1 MTGPDDEI
9 IAALRSSPGD
19 PPPSDVYARVATG
32 VRRRRRRHIALS
44 SAGVAACMVAAL
56 AVTPVLLRGHGSTP
70 APPSGTPSGPLQSV
84 AAPPMCA
91 STLDAQPID
100 APGPSGSGLVPGAP
114 SSAALCEYDQIDQPH
129 PLKRYAQLDAGQLG
143 KVLAIVSELKLT
155 DEVASCPLQPTVDLM
170 TFGYPNGDM
179 VTLRIGCA
187 MVWRSENAHA
197 MLTSPLSDEVEAILG
212 AVSSSPPPS
221 PPPSSTAPVLVP
233 GGGVVLELD
242 DSQRLQVVNLETG
255 ATIPVALKGIPG
267 GPSLIATDPAGG
279 WVVTYTPDAAPGW
292 GRAAS
297 QLAVVDSTGQATPFA
312 PTYPAATSITGLA
325 VSPDGSRVAVSRMR
339 GVERASITVMP
350 MPGHSGPTQ
359 TWTADDVNVNQIDDL
374 SWAPDGTR
382 LTYIAG
388 SETGGGIGG
397 DAITLDTSTSGK
409 APTRSIWSTQ
419 YCGGVAA
426 AWLGTTGRLAV
437 IRDCT
442 SGAVFSEVDLKSG
455 APVASSID
463 LPGHGCAQP
472 DIHPSADGSKSLV
485 AWCGV
490 GYLISG
496 HAATPVGDHITDA
509 AWGG

>member
-1 MTGPDDEI
+1 
-9 IAALRSSPGD
+9 
-19 PPPSDVYARVATG
+19 
-32 VRRRRRRHIALS
+32 
-44 SAGVAACMVAAL
+44 MVAAL

-70 APPSGTPSGPLQSV
+70 APPSGPSSGPVQSV
-84 AAPPMCA
+84 AAPPVCA
-91 STLDAQPID
+91 STLDAQPSD
-100 APGPSGSGLVPGAP
+100 GSVLGGSALVPGAP
-114 SSAALCEYDQIDQPH
+114 SSAALCEYDRVDQPSS
-129 PLKRYAQLDAGQLG
+129 LKRHAQLDSAQLE
-143 KVLAIVSELKLT
+143 KMLAIVGELKLT
-155 DEVASCPLQPTVDLM
+155 NDVAKCPFQPTADLL
-170 TFGYPNGDM
+170 TFGYADGSS

-197 MLTSPLSDEVEAILG
+197 MLTSPMSDAVDAILG
-212 AVSSSPPPS
+212 GAPPTPPPSS
-221 PPPSSTAPVLVP
+221 PPPSSTAPVPVP

-242 DSQRLQVVNLETG
+242 DAQRLQVVNLETG
-255 ATIPVALKGIPG
+255 AAIPIALKGIPG

-279 WVVTYTPDAAPGW
+279 WVVTYTPDAAPQW

-325 VSPDGSRVAVSRMR
+325 VSPDGSRVAVSRMS

-350 MPGHSGPTQ
+350 MPGHSGSTQ

-397 DAITLDTSTSGK
+397 DAITLDTSALGK

-442 SGAVFSEVDLKSG
+442 NGAVFSEVDLETG
-455 APVASSID
+455 APVGSSID

-472 DIHPSADGSKSLV
+472 DIHPSADGSRSLV

-496 HAATPVGDHITDA
+496 HVATPVGDHIADA